1 MYLAGSELKMR
12 FSYITKDLYAARVP
26 SNGLGGFSL
35 GARSCWVV
43 GVAGGGA
50 ATI

>member
-12 FSYITKDLYAARVP
+12 FSCITKDLYSAQVP

-35 GARSCWVV
+35 GAQSCWVV
-43 GVAGGGA
+43 GAAGGGA
-50 ATI
+50 VTI